1 MESHPMAPFLLV
13 ALRFPAS
20 SLGQMG
26 FEPLG
31 ALYGQNQRSIVYMAG
46 FLPTVNTQAWSLEDR
61 QQQNTPATESVAQ
74 SRIKCQ

>member
-1 MESHPMAPFLLV
+1 
-13 ALRFPAS
+13 
-20 SLGQMG
+20 MG

-74 SRIKCQ
+74 SGIKCQWDAHIAMMAAADVFRNSPF